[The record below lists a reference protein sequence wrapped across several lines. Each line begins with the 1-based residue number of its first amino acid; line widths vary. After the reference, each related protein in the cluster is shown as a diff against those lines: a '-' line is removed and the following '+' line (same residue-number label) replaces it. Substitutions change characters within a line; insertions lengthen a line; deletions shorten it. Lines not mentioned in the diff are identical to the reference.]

1 MGHRHGHP
9 GLLRCT
15 VLLGLMCSLALTGC
29 ANNSD
34 TPARVNGAVNLSAS
48 NVAALGG
55 LTFAFS
61 NATLFG
67 FPNESANLTWGNGG
81 TTFTLTTSGGTVII
95 GTITFGSCRFTQ
107 NPVPLGGGTAP
118 FEMVYDTC
126 EVTGRSDRDIAFG
139 GANTGTVTLRLGRAN
154 GTPVDSAPE
163 HVVYIIDLGGH
174 ITINENTTP
183 IGTVG

>member
-1 MGHRHGHP
+1 MGHRHGHS

-81 TTFTLTTSGGTVII
+81 TTFTLTTSGGTAID
-95 GTITFGSCRFTQ
+95 GSITFGSCRFTQ
-107 NPVPLGGGTAP
+107 NPAPPGVGVAPLVA
-118 FEMVYDTC
+118 EYDTC
-126 EVTGRSDRDIAFG
+126 QVLGSSGDTVFG
-139 GANTGTVTLRLGRAN
+139 ASVPGTITLRLGRGSA
-154 GTPVDSAPE
+154 TPVDSAQTN
-163 HVVYIIDLGGH
+163 VIYTLSTRVGISLS
-174 ITINENTTP
+174 TP
-183 IGTVG
+183 IRRP